1 MRYKELVTI
10 KLENLGNTLRV
21 LDSLLSQNAPRQTII
36 EWFTT
41 TKERIEEIQ
50 TLVNSEGQD

>member
-1 MRYKELVTI
+1 MRYKDLVTV

-21 LDSLLSQNAPRQTII
+21 LDSLLSQNAPRHTII
-36 EWFTT
+36 EWFND

-50 TLVNSEGQD
+50 TLINVETQD